1 MLAGLKLFG
10 NYFGNNNLVTDIFL
24 VKRKR
29 VADALFIT
37 INIFRENR
45 KSDIVIKVPFHQGKT
60 LEVTYLTNSSEF
72 SCS

>member
-37 INIFRENR
+37 IKIFRENR
-45 KSDIVIKVPFHQGKT
+45 K
-60 LEVTYLTNSSEF
+60 
-72 SCS
+72 